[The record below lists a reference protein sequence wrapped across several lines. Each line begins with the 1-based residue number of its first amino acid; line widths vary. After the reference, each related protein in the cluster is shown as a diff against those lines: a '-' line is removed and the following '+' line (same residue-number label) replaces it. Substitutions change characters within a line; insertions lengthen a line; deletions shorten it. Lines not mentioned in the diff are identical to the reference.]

1 MRVSLQ
7 PFLDQT
13 RFMDT
18 IRRHGR
24 RRRLMAV
31 MLPLTALV
39 IVLQYV
45 APIVALSLLVVP
57 CYLLLV
63 VVPRWAEEDS
73 ALQRGH
79 S

>member
-1 MRVSLQ
+1 
-7 PFLDQT
+7 
-13 RFMDT
+13 
-18 IRRHGR
+18 
-24 RRRLMAV
+24 MAV

-73 ALQRGH
+73 ALERGLP
-79 S
+79 

>member
-7 PFLDQT
+7 PFLDQV

-24 RRRLMAV
+24 RSRLMAV

-45 APIVALSLLVVP
+45 APIVALALLLVP
-57 CYLLLV
+57 CYLLFV

-73 ALQRGH
+73 ALERGQW
-79 S
+79 

>member
-1 MRVSLQ
+1 MKVSLQ
-7 PFLDQT
+7 PFLDQV

-24 RRRLMAV
+24 RSRLMAV